1 MKKNSPTE
9 AGRTSK
15 AKYSEAHVDAI
26 NQAFALLEL
35 NYHNQFFKAFN
46 NQTNLNTIKRFWLE
60 TLGRYSPTT
69 ILRATRDVI
78 EGSEYLPTLHTMIE
92 ACEKFSDRG
101 FPDVH
106 AAYVEACRAPS
117 PKAEYRWS
125 HLAVYYAGQASDW
138 YFLQSNSE
146 AVAFPIYKKH
156 YEEIKQ
162 RVSQGETLKPPAVAK
177 ISDGIEQPVSKQQ
190 AREKLAALR
199 ESLKL

>member
-9 AGRTSK
+9 AGHTSK

-69 ILRATRDVI
+69 ILRATRNVI
-78 EGSEYLPTLHTMIE
+78 ESSEYLPTLHTMIE

-101 FPDVH
+101 FPDAH
-106 AAYVEACRAPS
+106 SAYVEACRAPS

-138 YFLQSNSE
+138 YFLQSSSE
-146 AVAFPIYKKH
+146 SVAFPIFKKH

-162 RVSQGETLKPPAVAK
+162 RVSQGEKLKPPAVAK
-177 ISDGIEQPVSKQQ
+177 ITDGVEQPVSKQQ

-199 ESLKL
+199 ESLKI